1 MDSNSTES
9 RLILAL
15 QALKNDPNL
24 SIKRAAQIY
33 NIPRTTLSDR
43 RAGKQ
48 SRRDIQPKSRKLT
61 NSEELAIVQYILHL
75 DSKGFPP
82 RLSGIE
88 DMANRLL
95 SERSTERV
103 GKNWASN
110 FVRRQPQLATRY
122 NRKYDYQRAQCE
134 DPILIRGWFRLL
146 SNTIAKYGI
155 VESDIYNFDETG
167 FMMGIISTAMVVTS
181 LERAGRAKSK
191 QPGNREWV
199 TVIQGVNA
207 TGWALPPFVVVKGIN
222 ILSSWYE
229 AIQLPRDWRVAPS
242 SNGWTTNEIGLEW

>member
-15 QALKNDPNL
+15 QAIEKDPSL
-24 SIKRAAQIY
+24 SMRRAAKIY
-33 NIPRTTLSDR
+33 NIPFSTLHSR
-43 RAGKQ
+43 RAGVK

-61 NSEELAIVQYILHL
+61 DQEERVIVQYILQL

-82 RLSGIE
+82 RISGIK
-88 DMANRLL
+88 DIANRLL

-103 GKNWASN
+103 GQRWAYN
-110 FVRRQPQLATRY
+110 FIKRHPELATRY

-134 DPILIRGWFRLL
+134 DPILIRGWFALL
-146 SNTIAKYGI
+146 SNTIAKYG
-155 VESDIYNFDETG
+155 VQESDIYNFDETG
-167 FMMGIISTAMVVTS
+167 FLMGVISTATVVTTS
-181 LERAGRAKSK
+181 EKAGRAKLR

-207 TGWALPPFVVVKGIN
+207 TGWALPPFVVVKGSN
-222 ILSSWYE
+222 ILQSWFE
-229 AIQLPRDWRVAPS
+229 STRLPRDWRVATS
-242 SNGWTTNEIGLEW
+242 ANGWTTNEIGLDW